1 MTRPRRTL
9 VLAVALAAAGMSRAL
24 TQDKPADKPRD
35 KPQEKPAVS
44 SPAQASAP
52 TTTFPAQIDM
62 VTVDAVVT
70 DKKGVAASALKKEDF
85 IITEDGVP
93 QTIASFD
100 AIQVPPLAT
109 AEPKARPKVSSNVSK
124 EERSGRSF
132 VVVFDDI
139 NLTPMMSQR
148 AKGAV
153 AEFLKSGVREG
164 DHVLL
169 VATGGAA
176 WWSTRM
182 ESGRDQLLSLLKRL
196 DGRYIPDTSTERM
209 SDYEAMRINVFHDP
223 QVMERVRR
231 RFETY
236 GVTQGNTSAT
246 GGNNS
251 DLSTMEDP
259 MVTGRAT
266 EVYYQATSRNRITL
280 EILER
285 VLQAL
290 GETRGRKSV
299 ILVSQGF
306 IYDPNL
312 DEFKRVVQASRRSNA
327 AIYFLDTR
335 GLEGMPLAMTA
346 QFGPALDERDVGFAF
361 SENIEASEGADS
373 IASDSGGFSVRN
385 TNDLNKGIQRI
396 ADESRMYYMIG
407 YNPSNT
413 ARDGKF
419 RKIQVKLAQTPGQE
433 RKGYSVRA
441 RKGYYAPSDGK
452 TAFTPKPGAPDPA
465 FQAAVDSPFDRD
477 DIPLRM
483 TSFVFEET
491 LLGKTQALIATD
503 VDVRNLTFVDKD
515 KRFYDTLEFLL
526 VVAHRESG
534 EFFRYDQKVDLKL
547 QSTTRDKLQKTWFP
561 VIRDFELKPG
571 GYQAKMVVREKST
584 GRIGTLVHEFEVP
597 DPSTFRISSPVISDS
612 LQPPKEGETQPV
624 KRPLMLARR
633 TFEQGTMLFC
643 SLDVYGAQKDAK
655 TGMPQ
660 VAMGYVVKRV
670 PDGATAVRL
679 DPNPIRPTSLGKLS
693 RIVGF
698 QLEKEEP
705 GEYELILQVR
715 DAISG
720 RAIEQHEPFTIVAK
734 EDKAAPENPT
744 PPAAAAPPA
753 APAPVPTP

>member
-1 MTRPRRTL
+1 MTTSSQTW
-9 VLAVALAAAGMSRAL
+9 VLAVVLGAAGVSHAL
-24 TQDKPADKPRD
+24 TQ
-35 KPQEKPAVS
+35 EKPPDAAGQES
-44 SPAQASAP
+44 TPA
-52 TTTFPAQIDM
+52 TTFPAQIDM

-70 DKKGVAASALKKEDF
+70 DKKGAAASSLRKEDF

-93 QTIASFD
+93 QSVASFD
-100 AIQVPPLAT
+100 AVQVPPLAAT
-109 AEPKARPKVSSNVSK
+109 APKARPRVSSNAGR
-124 EERSGRSF
+124 EQGQGRSF
-132 VVVFDDI
+132 VIVFDDI
-139 NLTPMMSQR
+139 NLTPMMSHR

-164 DHVLL
+164 DRVLL

-182 ESGRDQLLSLLKRL
+182 EAGRDQLLTLLKRL
-196 DGRYIPDTSTERM
+196 DGRYIPDTSPERM
-209 SDYEAMRINVFHDP
+209 SDYEAMRINVYRDP

-236 GVTQGNTSAT
+236 GITHGNT
-246 GGNNS
+246 GGGALDS
-251 DLSTMEDP
+251 GTAGMEDP

-280 EILER
+280 EIMER

-335 GLEGMPLAMTA
+335 GLGGMPLAMTA
-346 QFGPALDERDVGFAF
+346 QFGPALDERDIGFAF
-361 SENIEASEGADS
+361 TESIDASEGAES
-373 IASDSGGFSVRN
+373 IAADSGGFTVRN
-385 TNDLNKGIQRI
+385 TNDLNTGIKRI
-396 ADESRMYYMIG
+396 ADESRMYYLIG
-407 YNPSNT
+407 YNPTNT

-419 RKIQVKLAQTPGQE
+419 RKIQVKLASGPDK
-433 RKGYSVRA
+433 KGLRVRA
-441 RKGYYAPSDGK
+441 RKGYYAPSEGK
-452 TAFTPKPGAPDPA
+452 TAFTPKPGAPDPE

-483 TSFVFEET
+483 TSYVFDET
-491 LLGKTQALIATD
+491 LIGKSQAVIATD
-503 VDVRNLTFVDKD
+503 LDVRSLTFEEREN
-515 KRFYDTLEFLL
+515 RFHDTVELLL
-526 VVAHRESG
+526 VVAHRETG
-534 EFFRYDQKVDLKL
+534 EYFRYDQKIELKL
-547 QSTTRDKLQKTWFP
+547 QATTRERLQKTWFP
-561 VIRDFELKPG
+561 VVRDFELKPG

-597 DPSTFRISSPVISDS
+597 DPSAFRISSPLISDN
-612 LQPPKEGETQPV
+612 LQTPKEGENQAV
-624 KRPLMLARR
+624 KRPVMLARR
-633 TFEQGTMLFC
+633 SFEQGATVYC

-670 PDGATAVRL
+670 ADGSTVMRL
-679 DPNPIRPTSLGKLS
+679 DPTPIRPTSLGRLS
-693 RIVGF
+693 RIIGF
-698 QLEKEEP
+698 PLDQEGP
-705 GEYELILQVR
+705 GEYELVLQIQ
-715 DAISG
+715 DALSG
-720 RAIEQHEPFTIVAK
+720 RAIEQREPFAIVPA
-734 EDKAAPENPT
+734 DTKAART
-744 PPAAAAPPA
+744 GGAPPSGVGD
-753 APAPVPTP
+753 APAP

>member
-1 MTRPRRTL
+1 MTRSSRTFVL
-9 VLAVALAAAGMSRAL
+9 VLVLGAAFVSRGL
-24 TQDKPADKPRD
+24 TQEKPPA
-35 KPQEKPAVS
+35 KPQEKP
-44 SPAQASAP
+44 PEKPQASAP
-52 TTTFPAQIDM
+52 ATTFPAQIDM

-70 DKKGVAASALKKEDF
+70 DKKGVAASTLKKEDF
-85 IITEDGVP
+85 VITEDGVP
-93 QTIASFD
+93 QTVVSFD
-100 AIQVPPLAT
+100 AIKVPPLAT
-109 AEPKARPKVSSNVSK
+109 TAPKARPKVSSNVSK

-164 DHVLL
+164 DRVLM
-169 VATGGAA
+169 VATGGTA

-182 ESGRDQLLSLLKRL
+182 EAGRDQLLALLKRL
-196 DGRYIPDTSTERM
+196 DGRYIPDTSPERM
-209 SDYEAMRINVFHDP
+209 TDYEAMRINIYHDP

-236 GVTQGNTSAT
+236 GVTQGNTT
-246 GGNNS
+246 GANGNAS
-251 DLSTMEDP
+251 DLSSMEDP
-259 MVTGRAT
+259 YVTGRAT

-335 GLEGMPLAMTA
+335 GLEGMPVAMTA

-361 SENIEASEGADS
+361 SENIEASEGAES
-373 IASDSGGFSVRN
+373 IAADSGGFAVRN

-396 ADESRMYYMIG
+396 ADESRMYYLIG

-419 RKIQVKLAQTPGQE
+419 RKIQVKVVSGE
-433 RKGYSVRA
+433 DKKGLQVRA
-441 RKGYYAPSDGK
+441 RKGYYAPSEGK

-483 TSFVFEET
+483 TSYVFDET
-491 LLGKTQALIATD
+491 LLGKSQALIATD
-503 VDVRNLTFVDKD
+503 LDVRSLTFDEKE
-515 KRFYDTLEFLL
+515 KRFYDSLEFLL

-534 EFFRYDQKVDLKL
+534 EFFRYDQTVDLKL
-547 QSTTRDKLQKTWFP
+547 QSTTRDKLQRTWFP
-561 VIRDFELKPG
+561 VVRDFELKPG
-571 GYQAKMVVREKST
+571 GYQAKMVVREKRT
-584 GRIGTLVHEFEVP
+584 GRIGTLVHEFDVP

-624 KRPLMLARR
+624 KRPMMLARR
-633 TFEQGTMLFC
+633 TFEEGAALFC

-655 TGMPQ
+655 TGMPE
-660 VAMGYVVKRV
+660 VAMGYVVKKV
-670 PDGATAVRL
+670 ADGSTVIRL
-679 DPNPIRPTSLGKLS
+679 DPTPIRPTTLGKLS

-698 QLEKEEP
+698 SIDKTEP
-705 GEYELILQVR
+705 GEYELVLQVQ
-715 DAISG
+715 DKLSG
-720 RAIEQHEPFTIVAK
+720 RAIEQREPFTIVARETK
-734 EDKAAPENPT
+734 
-744 PPAAAAPPA
+744 PAEAGAAPPPA
-753 APAPVPTP
+753 VAEAPKPAPVP

>member
-1 MTRPRRTL
+1 MTTRSRTL
-9 VLAVALAAAGMSRAL
+9 ILALALVAAGVSRAL
-24 TQDKPADKPRD
+24 TQDKPPEKPPE
-35 KPQEKPAVS
+35 KAPEQSPQEPQAKPTEAA
-44 SPAQASAP
+44 PA
-52 TTTFPAQIDM
+52 TTFPAQIDM

-70 DKKGVAASALKKEDF
+70 DKKGVAAAALKKEDF

-93 QTIASFD
+93 QAIVSFD
-100 AIQVPPLAT
+100 AIQVPPLAA
-109 AEPKARPKVSSNVSK
+109 AEPKARPKVSTNVSR
-124 EERSGRSF
+124 EDRSGRSF

-153 AEFLKSGVREG
+153 AEFLKSGAREG
-164 DHVLL
+164 DRVLL

-182 ESGRDQLLSLLKRL
+182 EAGRDQLLALLKRL
-196 DGRYIPDTSTERM
+196 DGRYIPDTSPERM
-209 SDYEAMRINVFHDP
+209 SDFEAMRINQYHDP

-236 GVTQGNTSAT
+236 GVTQGNTAR
-246 GGNNS
+246 GQQS
-251 DLSTMEDP
+251 DLSSMEDP
-259 MVTGRAT
+259 MVTSRAS

-335 GLEGMPLAMTA
+335 GLEGLPVAMTA
-346 QFGPALDERDVGFAF
+346 QFGPAIDQRDVGFAF
-361 SENIEASEGADS
+361 SENIEASEGAES
-373 IASDSGGFSVRN
+373 IAADSGGFAVRN

-396 ADESRMYYMIG
+396 ADESRMYYLIG

-419 RKIQVKLAQTPGQE
+419 RKIQVKVVQGE
-433 RKGYSVRA
+433 DKKGLQVRA
-441 RKGYYAPSDGK
+441 RKGYYAPGIGK

-477 DIPLRM
+477 DIPMRM
-483 TSFVFEET
+483 TSFVFDET
-491 LLGKTQALIATD
+491 LLGKSQALIATD
-503 VDVRNLTFVDKD
+503 VDVRSLTFEEKEQ
-515 KRFYDTLEFLL
+515 RFYDTLEFLL
-526 VVAHRESG
+526 VVAHRETG

-547 QSTTRDKLQKTWFP
+547 QATTRDKLQKTWFP
-561 VIRDFELKPG
+561 LVRDFELKPG

-584 GRIGTLVHEFEVP
+584 GRIGTVVHEFDVP
-597 DPSTFRISSPVISDS
+597 DPSTFRVSSPIISDS
-612 LQPPKEGETQPV
+612 LQPPKEGESQAV
-624 KRPLMLARR
+624 KRPMMLARR
-633 TFEQGTMLFC
+633 AFEPGATLYC

-670 PDGATAVRL
+670 SDGSTVIRL
-679 DPNPIRPTSLGKLS
+679 DPTPIRPTTLGKLS

-698 QLEKEEP
+698 PLDKEQP
-705 GEYELILQVR
+705 GEYELVLQIR
-715 DAISG
+715 DALSG
-720 RAIEQHEPFTIVAK
+720 RAIEQREPFTIVAV
-734 EDKAAPENPT
+734 DAKAADAGST
-744 PPAAAAPPA
+744 RPPVVADAARPAPPRER
-753 APAPVPTP
+753 

>member
-1 MTRPRRTL
+1 MTRPSRRL
-9 VLAVALAAAGMSRAL
+9 LLALALGIAGVGSAS
-24 TQDKPADKPRD
+24 TQD
-35 KPQEKPAVS
+35 KPQEKPPEQ
-44 SPAQASAP
+44 PAQKPQEPAP
-52 TTTFPAQIDM
+52 EPVPATTFPAQVEM

-70 DKKGVAASALKKEDF
+70 DKKGVAVSALKKEDF
-85 IITEDGVP
+85 VLTEDGDSQSIV
-93 QTIASFD
+93 SFD
-100 AIQVPPLAT
+100 AIQVPALAAVT
-109 AEPKARPKVSSNVSK
+109 SPKPRPRISSNTSK
-124 EERSGRSF
+124 QERSGRSF

-164 DHVLL
+164 DRVLL

-182 ESGRDQLLSLLKRL
+182 EAGRDQLLSLLKRL
-196 DGRYIPDTSTERM
+196 DGRYIPDTSPERM
-209 SDYEAMRINVFHDP
+209 TDYEAMRINVFRDP

-231 RFETY
+231 RFENY
-236 GVTQGNTSAT
+236 GVTHGNTSAS
-246 GGNNS
+246 GNQS
-251 DLSTMEDP
+251 DLTTMEDP
-259 MVTGRAT
+259 YVTGRAT
-266 EVYYQATSRNRITL
+266 EVYYQATARNRITL

-312 DEFKRVVQASRRSNA
+312 DEFKKVVQASRRSNA

-335 GLEGMPLAMTA
+335 GLEGMPVAMTA

-361 SENIEASEGADS
+361 SENIEAAEGAES
-373 IASDSGGFSVRN
+373 IAADSGGFSVRN

-396 ADESRMYYMIG
+396 ADESRMYYLIG
-407 YNPSNT
+407 YNPTNT

-419 RKIQVKLAQTPGQE
+419 RKIQLKLAPGDN
-433 RKGYSVRA
+433 RKGLQVRA

-452 TAFTPKPGAPDPA
+452 TAFTPKPGAPDPE

-483 TSFVFEET
+483 TSYVFDET
-491 LLGKTQALIATD
+491 LLGKSQALIATD
-503 VDVRNLTFVDKD
+503 VDVRSLTFEEKD
-515 KRFYDTLEFLL
+515 QRFYDSVDFLL
-526 VVAHRESG
+526 VVAHRETG

-547 QSTTRDKLQKTWFP
+547 QATTREKFQKTWFP

-597 DPSTFRISSPVISDS
+597 DPSTFRISSPVLSDT
-612 LQPPKEGETQPV
+612 LQPPKEGEAQQI
-624 KRPLMLARR
+624 KRPMMLARR
-633 TFEQGTMLFC
+633 SFEEGATLFC

-655 TGMPQ
+655 SGMPE

-670 PDGATAVRL
+670 TDGSTVMRL
-679 DPNPIRPTSLGKLS
+679 DPTPIRPTSLGKLS
-693 RIVGF
+693 RIIGF
-698 QLEKEEP
+698 SLDKTEP
-705 GEYELILQVR
+705 GEYELVLQIE
-715 DAISG
+715 DSLTG
-720 RAIEQHEPFTIVAK
+720 RGIQQHEPFTIVPREAK
-734 EDKAAPENPT
+734 PAQAAT
-744 PPAAAAPPA
+744 APPVA
-753 APAPVPTP
+753 DAPKPPSAP

>member
-1 MTRPRRTL
+1 MKRSSRRV
-9 VLAVALAAAGMSRAL
+9 VLALLLGAAGVGRAL
-24 TQDKPADKPRD
+24 TQEKAPEPAAGA
-35 KPQEKPAVS
+35 QEAPP
-44 SPAQASAP
+44 SPA
-52 TTTFPAQIDM
+52 TTFPAQIDM

-70 DKKGVAASALKKEDF
+70 DKKGNAAAALRKEDF
-85 IITEDGVP
+85 VITEDGVP
-93 QTIASFD
+93 QNVVSFD
-100 AIQVPPLAT
+100 AVQIPPLA
-109 AEPKARPKVSSNVSK
+109 AAAPKVRPRVSSNAGK
-124 EERSGRSF
+124 EERQGRSF

-153 AEFLKSGVREG
+153 AEFLNSGVREG
-164 DHVLL
+164 DRVLL

-182 ESGRDQLLSLLKRL
+182 EAGREQLLSLVKRL
-196 DGRYIPDTSTERM
+196 DGRYIPDTSPERM
-209 SDYEAMRINVFHDP
+209 TDYEAMRINVYRDP

-236 GVTQGNTSAT
+236 GVTQGNTSRG

-251 DLSTMEDP
+251 DLGGMEDP

-280 EILER
+280 EIMER

-361 SENIEASEGADS
+361 SENIDASEGAES
-373 IASDSGGFSVRN
+373 IAADSGGFTVRN

-396 ADESRMYYMIG
+396 ADESRMYYLIG
-407 YNPSNT
+407 YNPTNA

-419 RKIQVKLAQTPGQE
+419 RKIQVKLAPGPDK
-433 RKGYSVRA
+433 KGLQVRA

-452 TAFTPKPGAPDPA
+452 TAFTPKPGASDPE
-465 FQAAVDSPFDRD
+465 FQAAVDSPFDRS

-483 TSFVFEET
+483 TSYVFDET
-491 LLGKTQALIATD
+491 LLGKSQAVIATD
-503 VDVRNLTFVDKD
+503 LDVRSLTFEEREN
-515 KRFYDTLEFLL
+515 RFYDTVEFLM
-526 VVAHRESG
+526 VVAHRETG
-534 EFFRYDQKVDLKL
+534 EFFRYDQKIDLKL
-547 QSTTRDKLQKTWFP
+547 QASTREKLQKTWFP

-597 DPSTFRISSPVISDS
+597 DPSVFRISTPLISDS
-612 LQPPKEGETQPV
+612 LQPPKEGENQAV
-624 KRPLMLARR
+624 KRPVMLARR
-633 TFEQGTMLFC
+633 NFEQGGTVFC
-643 SLDVYGAQKDAK
+643 SLDVYGAQKDPK

-660 VAMGYVVKRV
+660 VAMGYVVKRMA
-670 PDGATAVRL
+670 DGSTVMRL
-679 DPNPIRPTSLGKLS
+679 DPTPIRPTSLGRLS
-693 RIVGF
+693 RIIGF
-698 QLEKEEP
+698 PLEKEGP
-705 GEYELILQVR
+705 GEYELVLQIQ
-715 DAISG
+715 DALSG
-720 RAIEQHEPFTIVAK
+720 RAIEQREPFTVVAA
-734 EDKAAPENPT
+734 EAKAAEAASAPQPSS
-744 PPAAAAPPA
+744 AAAPTVAA
-753 APAPVPTP
+753 APTP

>member
-1 MTRPRRTL
+1 MTRSKRTL
-9 VLAVALAAAGMSRAL
+9 VLALALGAAFVGRAL
-24 TQDKPADKPRD
+24 TQDKPAQTTP
-35 KPQEKPAVS
+35 ETTPAKTQQT
-44 SPAQASAP
+44 PPEGGP

-62 VTVDAVVT
+62 VTVDAVVS
-70 DKKGVAASALKKEDF
+70 DKKGVTATALKKEDF
-85 IITEDGVP
+85 IVTEDGVP
-93 QTIASFD
+93 QTIVSFD
-100 AIQVPPLAT
+100 AIQVPPAPAAT
-109 AEPKARPKVSSNVSK
+109 PKAAPRVSTNVGR
-124 EERSGRSF
+124 EEKSGRSF

-164 DHVLL
+164 DRVLL

-182 ESGRDQLLSLLKRL
+182 ESGRDQLLALLKRL
-196 DGRYIPDTSTERM
+196 DGRYIPDTSNERIT
-209 SDYEAMRINVFHDP
+209 DYEAMRINVYHDP

-231 RFETY
+231 RYDNY
-236 GVTQGNTSAT
+236 GITNGNASGPS
-246 GGNNS
+246 GGAGTDQS
-251 DLSTMEDP
+251 SLDDP
-259 MVTGRAT
+259 MVMGKAT

-290 GETRGRKSV
+290 SETRGRKSV

-312 DEFKRVVQASRRSNA
+312 DDFKRVVQATRRANA

-335 GLEGMPLAMTA
+335 GLEAMPVAMTA
-346 QFGPALDERDVGFAF
+346 QFGPALPAQDMGYAF
-361 SENIEASEGADS
+361 TENIEASEGAES
-373 IASDSGGFSVRN
+373 IAADSGGFAVRN

-419 RKIQVKLAQTPGQE
+419 RKIQVKLAPGADK
-433 RKGYSVRA
+433 KGLQVRA
-441 RKGYYAPSDGK
+441 RKGYYAPSEGK
-452 TAFTPKPGAPDPA
+452 TAFTPKPGAIDPV
-465 FQAAVDSPFDRD
+465 FQGAVDSPFDRD
-477 DIPLRM
+477 DIPMRM
-483 TSFVFEET
+483 TAYVFDET
-491 LLGKTQALIATD
+491 LLGKSQALIATD
-503 VDVRNLTFVDKD
+503 FDVRSLTFEEKE
-515 KRFYDTLEFLL
+515 KRFYDTIEFLL
-526 VVAHRESG
+526 VVAHRETG

-547 QSTTRDKLQKTWFP
+547 QATTREKLQKTWFP

-597 DPSTFRISSPVISDS
+597 DPSTFRISSPIISDS

-624 KRPLMLARR
+624 KRPMMLARR
-633 TFEQGTMLFC
+633 TFEQGATLFC

-660 VAMGYVVKRV
+660 VAMGYVLKRV
-670 PDGATAVRL
+670 ADGSTVVRL
-679 DPNPIRPTSLGKLS
+679 DPTPIRPTSLGKLS
-693 RIVGF
+693 RIIGF
-698 QLEKEEP
+698 PLETP
-705 GEYELILQVR
+705 DLGEYDLVLQLQ
-715 DAISG
+715 DTLSG
-720 RAIEQHEPFTIVAK
+720 RAIEQHEPFTVVAR
-734 EDKAAPENPT
+734 DT
-744 PPAAAAPPA
+744 PPAQAGGAPAQPVA
-753 APAPVPTP
+753 EAPKPAPAPVP

>member
-1 MTRPRRTL
+1 MTRSSRRF
-9 VLAVALAAAGMSRAL
+9 VLALALGAAGVSRAL
-24 TQDKPADKPRD
+24 TQEKAPEKPRE
-35 KPQEKPAVS
+35 KPQEGAPATS
-44 SPAQASAP
+44 
-52 TTTFPAQIDM
+52 FPAQIDM

-70 DKKGVAASALKKEDF
+70 DKKGVTAAALKKEDF

-93 QTIASFD
+93 QNVVSFD
-100 AIQVPPLAT
+100 AIQVPPLA
-109 AEPKARPKVSSNVSK
+109 AAAPKARPRISSNVSR

-164 DHVLL
+164 DRVLM

-182 ESGRDQLLSLLKRL
+182 EAGRDQLLALLKRL
-196 DGRYIPDTSTERM
+196 DGRYVPDTSPERM
-209 SDYEAMRINVFHDP
+209 TDYEAMRINVYHDP
-223 QVMERVRR
+223 QVTERVRR
-231 RFETY
+231 RYENY
-236 GVTQGNTSAT
+236 GVSQRNSNTGQAR
-246 GGNNS
+246 S
-251 DLSTMEDP
+251 DISTFEDP
-259 MVTGRAT
+259 FVTGRAT

-346 QFGPALDERDVGFAF
+346 QFGAALDDRDVGFAF
-361 SENIEASEGADS
+361 SENIEASEGAES
-373 IASDSGGFSVRN
+373 IAADSGGFAVRN

-396 ADESRMYYMIG
+396 ADESRMYYLIG
-407 YNPSNT
+407 YNPANT

-419 RKIQVKLAQTPGQE
+419 RKIQVKLTPGAE
-433 RKGYSVRA
+433 RKGLQVRA

-452 TAFTPKPGAPDPA
+452 TAFSPKPGAPDPA
-465 FQAAVDSPFDRD
+465 FQSAVDSPFDRD

-483 TSFVFEET
+483 TSYVFDET

-503 VDVRNLTFVDKD
+503 LDVRSLTFEEKEA
-515 KRFYDTLEFLL
+515 RFYDSLEFLL
-526 VVAHRESG
+526 VVAHRETG

-547 QSTTRDKLQKTWFP
+547 QSTTREKLQKTWFP

-584 GRIGTLVHEFEVP
+584 GRIGTLVHEFDVP
-597 DPSTFRISSPVISDS
+597 DPSEFRISSPVISDS

-624 KRPLMLARR
+624 KRPMMLARR
-633 TFEQGTMLFC
+633 SFEQGATLFC

-670 PDGATAVRL
+670 TDGSTVVRL
-679 DPNPIRPTSLGKLS
+679 DPTPIRPTTLGKLS

-698 QLEKEEP
+698 LLDKEEP
-705 GEYELILQVR
+705 GEYELVLQIR
-715 DAISG
+715 DALSG
-720 RAIEQHEPFTIVAK
+720 RLIEQREPFTVVPPEAKPAQAGSPPPPAVA
-734 EDKAAPENPT
+734 EV
-744 PPAAAAPPA
+744 PAAAPTDVP
-753 APAPVPTP
+753 APAPAP